1 MTGRWLRLVLATLGT
16 GLLAAA
22 AQGAEYR
29 SVTASA
35 AVLYDAPS
43 ARSKKMFIGPRGMPL
58 EVLSTLPAWIKV
70 RDVTGDVLW
79 VARADLGPVT
89 QVVARRLTNLR
100 AEPKERAAVGVQV
113 AAGVLL
119 EVLGDDPSGWIKVR
133 HAEGAIGYVK
143 ADEIFGR

>member
-1 MTGRWLRLVLATLGT
+1 MTRRWLRLVLATLGT
-16 GLLAAA
+16 ALLAAA
-22 AQGAEYR
+22 AQGAEFR
-29 SVTASA
+29 SVAASA

-43 ARSKKMFIGPRGMPL
+43 AKSKKMFIGPRGMPL
-58 EVLSTLPAWIKV
+58 EVLSTLPAWVKV

-79 VARADLGPVT
+79 VARADLGPAT

-133 HAEGAIGYVK
+133 HTEGAIGYVK
-143 ADEIFGR
+143 ADEIFGH

>member
-22 AQGAEYR
+22 AQGAEFR

-43 ARSKKMFIGPRGMPL
+43 AKSKKMFIGPRGMPL

-143 ADEIFGR
+143 ADEIFGH

>member
-1 MTGRWLRLVLATLGT
+1 MTGRWLRLVLATLAAA
-16 GLLAAA
+16 LLAAG
-22 AQGAEYR
+22 AQGAEFR

-43 ARSKKMFIGPRGMPL
+43 AKSKKMFIGPRGMPL

-79 VARADLGPVT
+79 VARADLGPAT

-119 EVLGDDPSGWIKVR
+119 DVLGDGPSGWIKVR
-133 HAEGAIGYVK
+133 HTEGAIGYVK
-143 ADEIFGR
+143 ADEIFGH

>member
-1 MTGRWLRLVLATLGT
+1 MTGRWLRLVLATLAAA
-16 GLLAAA
+16 LLAAG
-22 AQGAEYR
+22 AQGAEFR

-43 ARSKKMFIGPRGMPL
+43 AKAKKMFIGPRGMPL

-79 VARADLGPVT
+79 VARADLGPAT

-119 EVLGDDPSGWIKVR
+119 DVLGDGPSGWIKVR
-133 HAEGAIGYVK
+133 HTEGAIGYVK
-143 ADEIFGR
+143 ADEIFGH

>member
-1 MTGRWLRLVLATLGT
+1 MTARWPRLVLATLGAA
-16 GLLAAA
+16 LLAAA
-22 AQGAEYR
+22 AQGAEFR

-43 ARSKKMFIGPRGMPL
+43 TKAKKMFIAPRGMPV

-79 VARADLGPVT
+79 VARTDLGPVT

-119 EVLGDDPSGWIKVR
+119 EVLGDDPSGWVKVR
-133 HAEGAIGYVK
+133 HADGASGYVK
-143 ADEIFGR
+143 ADEIFGH